1 MRIYV
6 NEIKIKDD
14 RILCYTEQSIEGF
27 TDAGQMIV
35 DSDNY
40 AFVHLLDDG
49 SAFSYLI
56 FVQETWSMLHEHRDK
71 KVIINDTLELPS
83 FKNELE
89 YLLDNIVG
97 NSNYGKSF
105 VEAVEQ
111 TFELV

>member
-6 NEIKIKDD
+6 NEIKIQDD
-14 RILCYTEQSIEGF
+14 RILCYTEESTEGF

-40 AFVHLLDDG
+40 AFVYLLDDG

-71 KVIINDTLELPS
+71 KVIVNDTLELTS
-83 FKNELE
+83 FKPELD
-89 YLLDNIVG
+89 YLLDNIEG
-97 NSNYGKSF
+97 NSNYGKPF